1 MMKAMKFT
9 PQNNV
14 GIHILCTLEVASIDS
29 PGVCGPQLK
38 NLCSGEKSH
47 H

>member
-1 MMKAMKFT
+1 MKAVKFT

-14 GIHILCTLEVASIDS
+14 DIHILCTFEVASIDS
-29 PGVCGPQLK
+29 LGVSGPQLK